1 MTLSSKLLSHSVCPT
16 TWAHREAGHLLAQD
30 REAHSHPCHP
40 VPSALA
46 GGFQPC
52 VGPVLC
58 PSRGPAFLYTFLQR
72 GKKGTVI
79 CNSLWSGAHPHTVP
93 CPACRWGLKT
103 CVVMCTLSLCLVL
116 RRAHSL
122 WIRHLP
128 RAADR
133 EVLSSRRVAWP
144 HSQ

>member
-1 MTLSSKLLSHSVCPT
+1 MTLSSKLLSHNVCPT
-16 TWAHREAGHLLAQD
+16 AWAHREAGHLLAQD
-30 REAHSHPCHP
+30 REAHSHSCHP

-52 VGPVLC
+52 VGPVSALRVVLHFC
-58 PSRGPAFLYTFLQR
+58 IPFY
-72 GKKGTVI
+72 KGGRKGQSFVTP
-79 CNSLWSGAHPHTVP
+79 CGAEPTLNTVP

-103 CVVMCTLSLCLVL
+103 CVVICALSLCLVL
-116 RRAHSL
+116 HRAHSL
-122 WIRHLP
+122 WIRHPP

-133 EVLSSRRVAWP
+133 EVLSSRRVGWP